1 MFIFTME
8 CTILNQILIHNVSGT
23 ISQLRPFFTSLSEKA
38 RKYRDDLFLL
48 APFYHRVFPF
58 DRFIMLDVD
67 LKFKIGIEE
76 LYKEFDNFEVTNIM
90 GVASD
95 LSPHYMHALRE
106 YRAINPN
113 THIGEPGR
121 FQVNIFFKNVSIR
134 IKLTNIF
141 TGF

>member
-1 MFIFTME
+1 M
-8 CTILNQILIHNVSGT
+8 
-23 ISQLRPFFTSLSEKA
+23 RPFFTSLSEKA
-38 RKYRDDLFLL
+38 KKYRDDLFLL

-76 LYKEFDNFEVTNIM
+76 LYKQFDNFDVTNIM
-90 GVASD
+90 GVAND
-95 LSPHYMHALRE
+95 LSPHYMIALRE
-106 YRAINPN
+106 YRANNPN

-121 FQVNIFFKNVSIR
+121 FQVEMNWTLILISILSY
-134 IKLTNIF
+134 IC